1 MNNIKKILKIL
12 THQERKRTYQLLI
25 MIIIMAFLDM
35 VGVASIMPF
44 IVVLTNYNTLEKIPL
59 FNDLYFFFN
68 FKNKNEFI
76 ISLGMVVFFII
87 LFSLFFKAFTNYVL
101 NRLTLMREYSITR
114 RLIEGYLHQPY
125 EWFLNRNSSELA
137 KNILSE
143 VSAVV
148 NQGIIPFTNFIS
160 SLAVTLALIFLIVY
174 LTPSLALV
182 LGAALGFFYWIIFYF
197 LNNFLKRIG
206 KESYKN
212 NEKRFMIVRESF
224 SDFKLVK
231 ARGIEQF
238 FLNQFSEPAKKYAT
252 LQSIALIVAQLPR
265 FAIEIVAFAGL
276 FLITVYMVFKTSSFN
291 EVAHIITLYAFVGF
305 RLMPALHMMYSSF
318 SLLRFVGPSIDILE
332 KDFMFIEKTSQS
344 SAIIDHQDK
353 LLFNE
358 TIKLKNIVYN
368 YPNTTTPALKNITF
382 TIPIKNTLGVVGFT
396 GSGKTTLVDI
406 VHGLLEAQQGTL
418 EVDGQVITKHNL
430 RAWQRNIGYVPQ
442 QVYLI
447 DDSVAANIA
456 FGIKPEDI
464 DYQAVER
471 AAKIANLHNLIM
483 NDLPNQYQ
491 TIVGEAGI
499 RLSGGERQRIGIAR
513 ALYYNPQLLI
523 LDEATSALDN
533 VTEKAFMESLE
544 GLKSKITIIIIAHRL
559 STIKYCDQIIVLEK
573 GEVKGE
579 DIYEKLS
586 TTNNIFK
593 KMIDTIK

>member
-1 MNNIKKILKIL
+1 
-12 THQERKRTYQLLI
+12 
-25 MIIIMAFLDM
+25 
-35 VGVASIMPF
+35 
-44 IVVLTNYNTLEKIPL
+44 
-59 FNDLYFFFN
+59 
-68 FKNKNEFI
+68 
-76 ISLGMVVFFII
+76 
-87 LFSLFFKAFTNYVL
+87 
-101 NRLTLMREYSITR
+101 
-114 RLIEGYLHQPY
+114 
-125 EWFLNRNSSELA
+125 
-137 KNILSE
+137 
-143 VSAVV
+143 
-148 NQGIIPFTNFIS
+148 
-160 SLAVTLALIFLIVY
+160 
-174 LTPSLALV
+174 
-182 LGAALGFFYWIIFYF
+182 
-197 LNNFLKRIG
+197 
-206 KESYKN
+206 
-212 NEKRFMIVRESF
+212 
-224 SDFKLVK
+224 
-231 ARGIEQF
+231 
-238 FLNQFSEPAKKYAT
+238 
-252 LQSIALIVAQLPR
+252 
-265 FAIEIVAFAGL
+265 
-276 FLITVYMVFKTSSFN
+276 
-291 EVAHIITLYAFVGF
+291 
-305 RLMPALHMMYSSF
+305 
-318 SLLRFVGPSIDILE
+318 
-332 KDFMFIEKTSQS
+332 MFIEKTSQS

-593 KMIDTIK
+593 KMIDSIK

>member
-1 MNNIKKILKIL
+1 MNNIIKIFNIL
-12 THQERKRTYQLLI
+12 TYQERKRTYLLLT
-25 MIIIMAFLDM
+25 MIVIMAFLDM
-35 VGVASIMPF
+35 LGVASIMPF
-44 IVVLTNYNTLEKIPL
+44 IVVLSNYNTLDQFPL
-59 FNDLYFFFN
+59 FRDFYIFFN
-68 FKNKNEFI
+68 FKNKDEFI
-76 ISLGMVVFFII
+76 IALSVVVFFTIV
-87 LFSLFFKAFTNYVL
+87 FSLFFKALTNYVQ
-101 NRLTLMREYSITR
+101 NRLTLMREYTISR

-148 NQGIIPFTNFIS
+148 SQGILPLTNFIS
-160 SLAVTLALIFLIVY
+160 SLAVTLALISLIIY
-174 LTPSLALV
+174 FTPSLALAV
-182 LGAALGFFYWIIFYF
+182 GGALGVLYWVIFSL

-206 KESYKN
+206 KESYKS
-212 NEKRFMIVRESF
+212 NEKRFMVVRESF

-231 ARGIEQF
+231 AKGLEKF

-252 LQSIALIVAQLPR
+252 LQALALIVAHLPR
-265 FAIEIVAFAGL
+265 FAIEIIAFAGL
-276 FLITVYMVFKTSSFN
+276 FLITIYMVFKTSSFN
-291 EVAHIITLYAFVGF
+291 AVVPIITLYAFVGF
-305 RLMPALHMMYSSF
+305 RLMPALQSLYSSL
-318 SLLRFVGPSIDILE
+318 STLRFVGPSIDILE
-332 KDFMFIEKTSQS
+332 KDLMFIEKASQS
-344 SAIIDHQDK
+344 NAIIDHGDK

-358 TIKLKNIVYN
+358 TIKLKNIIYS
-368 YPNTTTPALKNITF
+368 YPNTKTPALKNITF
-382 TIPIKNTLGVVGFT
+382 TIPVKNTLGVVGFT

-447 DDSVAANIA
+447 DDSVTANIA
-456 FGIKPEDI
+456 FGIKHEDI

-471 AAKIANLHNLIM
+471 AAKIANLHNFIM

-533 VTEKAFMESLE
+533 ITEKAFMESLE
-544 GLKSKITIIIIAHRL
+544 GLKRKITIIIIAHRL

-593 KMIDTIK
+593 KMIDAIK

>member
-1 MNNIKKILKIL
+1 MNNIKKIFKIL
-12 THQERKRTYQLLI
+12 THQERIRTYQLLT

-35 VGVASIMPF
+35 LGVASIMPF
-44 IVVLTNYNTLEKIPL
+44 IVVLTNYTTLEKIPL
-59 FNDLYFFFN
+59 FNDFYIFFN

-76 ISLGMVVFFII
+76 ITLGTVVFFII
-87 LFSLFFKAFTNYVL
+87 LFSLFFKAFTSYVIS
-101 NRLTLMREYSITR
+101 RLTLMREYSITR

-160 SLAVTLALIFLIVY
+160 SLAITLALIFLIVY
-174 LTPSLALV
+174 FTPSIALI
-182 LGAALGFFYWIIFYF
+182 LGGALGFFYWIIFYF

-212 NEKRFMIVRESF
+212 NEKRFMVVRESF
-224 SDFKLVK
+224 LDFKLVK

-238 FLNQFSEPAKKYAT
+238 FLNQFSEPAKKYAN

-276 FLITVYMVFKTSSFN
+276 FLITVYLVFKTSSFN

-305 RLMPALHMMYSSF
+305 RLMPAIHMLYSSL
-318 SLLRFVGPSIDILE
+318 SILRFVGPSIDILE
-332 KDFMFIEKTSQS
+332 KDLISIEKASQS
-344 SAIIDHQDK
+344 SAIIDQGDK

-358 TIKLKNIVYN
+358 TIKIKNIVYN
-368 YPNTTTPALKNITF
+368 YPNTATPALKNITF
-382 TIPIKNTLGVVGFT
+382 TIPIKNIVGIVGFT

-406 VHGLLEAQQGTL
+406 IHGLLEAQQGTL

-464 DYQAVER
+464 DHQAVER
-471 AAKIANLHNLIM
+471 AAKIANLHNFIM

-533 VTEKAFMESLE
+533 ITEKAFMESLE
-544 GLKSKITIIIIAHRL
+544 SLKNKITIIIIAHRL
-559 STIKYCDQIIVLEK
+559 STIKNCNKIIVLEK

-593 KMIDTIK
+593 KMIDVIK

>member
-1 MNNIKKILKIL
+1 MNNIKKIFKIL
-12 THQERKRTYQLLI
+12 THQERIRTYQLLT

-35 VGVASIMPF
+35 LGVASIMPF
-44 IVVLTNYNTLEKIPL
+44 IVVLTNYTTLEKIPL
-59 FNDLYFFFN
+59 FNDFYIFFN

-76 ISLGMVVFFII
+76 ITLGTVVFFII
-87 LFSLFFKAFTNYVL
+87 LFSLFFKAFTNYVIS
-101 NRLTLMREYSITR
+101 RLTLMREYSITR

-160 SLAVTLALIFLIVY
+160 SLAITLALIFLIVY
-174 LTPSLALV
+174 FTPSIALI
-182 LGAALGFFYWIIFYF
+182 LGGALGFFYWIIFYF

-212 NEKRFMIVRESF
+212 NEKRFMVVRESF
-224 SDFKLVK
+224 LDFKLVK

-238 FLNQFSEPAKKYAT
+238 FLNQFSEPAKKYAN

-276 FLITVYMVFKTSSFN
+276 FLITVYLVFKTSSFN

-305 RLMPALHMMYSSF
+305 RLMPAIHMLYSSL
-318 SLLRFVGPSIDILE
+318 SILRFVGPSIDILE
-332 KDFMFIEKTSQS
+332 KDLISIEKASQS
-344 SAIIDHQDK
+344 SAIIDQGDK

-358 TIKLKNIVYN
+358 TIKIKNIVYN
-368 YPNTTTPALKNITF
+368 YPNTATPALKNITF
-382 TIPIKNTLGVVGFT
+382 TIPIKNIVGIVGFT

-406 VHGLLEAQQGTL
+406 IHGLLEAQQGTL

-464 DYQAVER
+464 DHQAVER
-471 AAKIANLHNLIM
+471 AAKIANLHNFIM

-523 LDEATSALDN
+523 LDEATSALDSI
-533 VTEKAFMESLE
+533 TEKAFMESLE
-544 GLKSKITIIIIAHRL
+544 GLKNKITIIIIAHRL
-559 STIKYCDQIIVLEK
+559 STIKNCNKIIVLEK
-573 GEVKGE
+573 GELKGE

-593 KMIDTIK
+593 KMIDVIK

>member
-1 MNNIKKILKIL
+1 MNNIKKIFKIL
-12 THQERKRTYQLLI
+12 THQERKRTYQFLI

-44 IVVLTNYNTLEKIPL
+44 IMVLTNYNVLEKIPL
-59 FNDLYFFFN
+59 LNNFYIFFN

-87 LFSLFFKAFTNYVL
+87 LFSLFFKAITNYAQ

-174 LTPSLALV
+174 FTPSLALA

-212 NEKRFMIVRESF
+212 NEKRFMVVRESF

-276 FLITVYMVFKTSSFN
+276 FLITVYMVFKTNSFN

-305 RLMPALHMMYSSF
+305 RLMPALHMMYSSL

-344 SAIIDHQDK
+344 SAIIGHQDK

-471 AAKIANLHNLIM
+471 AAKIANLHNFIM

-533 VTEKAFMESLE
+533 ITEKAFMESLE
-544 GLKSKITIIIIAHRL
+544 GLKSKITTIIIAHRL

-593 KMIDTIK
+593 KMIDAIK

>member
-87 LFSLFFKAFTNYVL
+87 LFSLFFKAFTNYVQ

-160 SLAVTLALIFLIVY
+160 SLAVTLALVFLIVY
-174 LTPSLALV
+174 FTPSLALV

-305 RLMPALHMMYSSF
+305 RLMPALHMMYSSL
-318 SLLRFVGPSIDILE
+318 SLLRFVGPSLDILE

-418 EVDGQVITKHNL
+418 EVDGQVITKHNV

-593 KMIDTIK
+593 KMIDSIK

>member
-1 MNNIKKILKIL
+1 
-12 THQERKRTYQLLI
+12 
-25 MIIIMAFLDM
+25 
-35 VGVASIMPF
+35 
-44 IVVLTNYNTLEKIPL
+44 
-59 FNDLYFFFN
+59 
-68 FKNKNEFI
+68 
-76 ISLGMVVFFII
+76 
-87 LFSLFFKAFTNYVL
+87 
-101 NRLTLMREYSITR
+101 
-114 RLIEGYLHQPY
+114 LHQPY

-174 LTPSLALV
+174 FTPSLALV

-305 RLMPALHMMYSSF
+305 RLMPALHMMYSSL

-406 VHGLLEAQQGTL
+406 VHGLLESQQGTL

-593 KMIDTIK
+593 KMIDAIK

>member
-87 LFSLFFKAFTNYVL
+87 LFSLFFKAFTIYVQ

-174 LTPSLALV
+174 FTPSLALV

-305 RLMPALHMMYSSF
+305 RLMPALHMMYSSL

-447 DDSVAANIA
+447 DDSVTANIA
-456 FGIKPEDI
+456 FGIKHEDI

-471 AAKIANLHNLIM
+471 AAKIANLHNFIM

-533 VTEKAFMESLE
+533 ITEKAFMESLE
-544 GLKSKITIIIIAHRL
+544 GLKHKITIIIIAHRL

-593 KMIDTIK
+593 KMIDVIK